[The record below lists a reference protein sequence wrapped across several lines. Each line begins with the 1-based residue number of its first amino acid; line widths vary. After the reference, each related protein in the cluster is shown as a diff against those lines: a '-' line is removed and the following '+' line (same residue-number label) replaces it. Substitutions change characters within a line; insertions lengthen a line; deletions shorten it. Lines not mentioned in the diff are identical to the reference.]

1 MKKLSILIV
10 LAVMVFSC
18 AKENLNTITG
28 NLKGLVD
35 GSKVLLATTDVKS
48 GKFIILDSC
57 IAENG
62 SFKLETSEANRRC
75 FIFGVEAEKKIE
87 AEKLSAKQP
96 HFQLFLEGFSDIALE
111 GDVTDKNGWTS
122 LDAQGGI
129 FEYEP
134 AKELFALS
142 DSLSEIYNIAAKMY
156 TVDSLKEKAMELI
169 KSFGE
174 KNMKL
179 LDMQREFVTANPD
192 VAYSAALMRYEQGIF
207 RLTNKEF
214 QERFNTL
221 SERVKN
227 TPAGEEIN
235 IYIERKLASEV
246 GGTALDFDL
255 PAIDG
260 SRIKLS
266 DFAGKY
272 VVMEF
277 WGSWC
282 GPCRAATPELI
293 AFHESIAQPDSLV
306 MLGVSCAEAKE
317 EDWRKAV
324 EEDKLTWN
332 QVIDANQGDGISVM
346 QAYAVDGV
354 PTTFFIG
361 PDRKV
366 ILRGHPIKVLPQI
379 KKDYPQFFE
388 KQ

>member
-142 DSLSEIYNIAAKMY
+142 DSLSEIYNTAAKMY
-156 TVDSLKEKAMELI
+156 TVDSLKEKAMEVI

-192 VAYSAALMRYEQGIF
+192 VAYSAALMRYEQGYF

-282 GPCRAATPELI
+282 GPCRAFNPTLMKIYEKYHDKGFEIFAVSFDNSVEDCSRAVVRVDLPWIHTMGNDKAANAYGVNSIPSNFLI
-293 AFHESIAQPDSLV
+293 DCKSGKIIAS
-306 MLGVSCAEAKE
+306 
-317 EDWRKAV
+317 
-324 EEDKLTWN
+324 N
-332 QVIDANQGDGISVM
+332 
-346 QAYAVDGV
+346 
-354 PTTFFIG
+354 
-361 PDRKV
+361 
-366 ILRGHPIKVLPQI
+366 LRGEAVA
-379 KKDYPQFFE
+379 E
-388 KQ
+388 KLAELLD